1 MTCPTFNPI
10 VNPVMEINKLIKK
23 LNELKA
29 AGVKRIDVIDDNWN
43 DFELDVA
50 SPKEA
55 GMDSPSVGYLV
66 VHPLAVQD

>member
-1 MTCPTFNPI
+1 
-10 VNPVMEINKLIKK
+10 MEINKLIKK

-55 GMDSPSVGYLV
+55 GTDSPSVGYLV
-66 VHPLAVQD
+66 VYPLAVQD